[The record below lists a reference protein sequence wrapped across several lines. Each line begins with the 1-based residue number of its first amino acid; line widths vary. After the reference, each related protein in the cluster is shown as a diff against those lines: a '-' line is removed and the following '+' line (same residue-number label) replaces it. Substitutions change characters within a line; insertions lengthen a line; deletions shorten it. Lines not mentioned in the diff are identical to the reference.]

1 MEQIHNNNEKLNY
14 GFYILTWLGLIVITA
29 ISIAIGGIK
38 LDSVTVWSVFILTG
52 AQLYLILKNMAL
64 LNIGNKKLKALLPV
78 AGIVILLV
86 LVILFYDTTHF

>member
-38 LDSVTVWSVFILTG
+38 SDSVTVWSVFILTG

-86 LVILFYDTTHF
+86 LVILFYDTKHF